1 MISKV
6 LLRQEQFPV
15 TDHLVYLNHA
25 AVGPLSQSACA
36 AMERHAREQRDFGAF
51 HWRDWWAEYVD
62 FREEA
67 AALINGEPREIS
79 ILKNTSEG
87 ISFVAN
93 GLRWES
99 GDNVVTTDMEFPS
112 NWAPWKRLES
122 RGVECRA
129 VKTEDGRFEPA
140 DVERLI
146 DEKTR
151 VVALSLVAFHNGFRP
166 DVETIGQLCRDRN
179 VLFCLDAI
187 QGVGAI
193 RTDVKRWNVDFLA
206 ADGHKWMMGPEG
218 TAIFFCS
225 ERVRDQLDVLESGWM
240 NVDRGDAMIGSGV
253 ELLRDGRRFEAGSIN
268 TNGVYGLRAAIAL
281 LRHVGLENVE
291 REVVH
296 ITGRLGRMLAS
307 IGCVVRS
314 PMPPEAGIVSI
325 EPPQGVDFERLA
337 AMCEAGAERNPL
349 RLWHRWLEQN
359 RIICSAREGML
370 RFSPHFYND
379 DDDLDDV
386 REAFDEAMGS

>member
-15 TDHLVYLNHA
+15 TDHLVYFNHA
-25 AVGPLSQSACA
+25 AVGPLSQSTCA
-36 AMERHAREQRDFGAF
+36 AMERHAREQRDFGAY
-51 HWRDWWAEYVD
+51 HWRDWYAEYID

-93 GLRWES
+93 GLRWKA

-122 RGVECRA
+122 RSVECRA
-129 VKTEDGRFEPA
+129 IRTENGRFDPV
-140 DVERLI
+140 DVENLI
-146 DEKTR
+146 DDRTR
-151 VVALSLVAFHNGFRP
+151 VVALSFVAFHNGFRP
-166 DVETIGQLCRDRN
+166 DVETIGTICRDRN

-240 NVDRGDAMIGSGV
+240 NVDRGAAMIGAGV
-253 ELLRDGRRFEAGSIN
+253 ELLGDGRRFEAGSIN

-281 LRHVGLENVE
+281 LRHIGLEDVE
-291 REVVH
+291 REVLH

-307 IGCVVRS
+307 IGCTVRS
-314 PMPPEAGIVSI
+314 PMPPESGIVSI
-325 EPPQGVDFERLA
+325 EPPQGVDIERLA
-337 AMCEAGAERNPL
+337 RLAGAGAERDPL
-349 RLWHRWLEQN
+349 RLWHRWLEVN
-359 RIICSAREGML
+359 RIICSARERML

-379 DDDLDDV
+379 DDDLDEI
-386 REAFDEAMGS
+386 RAAFDEAMG